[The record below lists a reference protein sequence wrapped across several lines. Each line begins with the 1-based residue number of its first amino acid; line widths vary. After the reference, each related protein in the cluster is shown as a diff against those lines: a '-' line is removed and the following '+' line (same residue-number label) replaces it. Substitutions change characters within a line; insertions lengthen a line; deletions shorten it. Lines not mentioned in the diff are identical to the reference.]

1 MFTAMLSLLSGFV
14 LLLGG
19 AEFLVRG
26 AVALAEKLHIPSLVI
41 GLTIVALGTSL
52 PELLVSV
59 KAALQNNAGIS
70 VGNVIGSNI
79 ANILLVLGL
88 SAVIYPIKGEKKA
101 FYRDFTFLS
110 VVTLTF
116 TAFCLQKTLYCYHGI
131 ILLVM
136 LALFMCL
143 SYVEAKEN
151 PTPKEN
157 SALSQKGWFYV
168 GLITIA
174 GLVAITYGAEFLVK
188 GAVTVA
194 KIFGISEAV
203 IGATV
208 IAVGTSMPELATS
221 CVAAYR
227 RQNDIALGNV
237 IGSNIWNIL
246 CIIGVSSAITDIS
259 VAPQFLRFDIWM
271 MLLAVVLLFPVML
284 HNHRISRREGT
295 MLVGFYVLYIYG
307 QYLIASGLWNV

>member
-1 MFTAMLSLLSGFV
+1 MFTALVALLSGFI
-14 LLLGG
+14 LLIGG

-26 AVALAEKLHIPSLVI
+26 AVALAEKLHIPSLII

-79 ANILLVLGL
+79 ANIFLVLGL
-88 SAVIYPIKGEKKA
+88 SAVIYPISGEKKA
-101 FYRDFTFLS
+101 FYRDFTILS
-110 VVTLTF
+110 IITLIF
-116 TAFCLQKTLYCYHGI
+116 IAFCLQKTLYFYNGI
-131 ILLVM
+131 ILLTM
-136 LALFMCL
+136 LIAFMYFNYL
-143 SYVEAKEN
+143 QAKKN
-151 PTPKEN
+151 PQQEEF
-157 SALSQKGWFYV
+157 SALSKKSWLYV
-168 GLITIA
+168 TLITFA
-174 GLVAITYGAEFLVK
+174 GLFAITYGAEFLVK
-188 GAVTVA
+188 GAVSLA

-246 CIIGVSSAITDIS
+246 CIMGVTSAITDVP
-259 VAPQFLRFDIWM
+259 VATQFLRFDLWM
-271 MLLAVVLLFPVML
+271 MLLATASLFPIMAY
-284 HNHRISRREGT
+284 NYYISRKEGSV
-295 MLVGFYVLYIYG
+295 LVAFYVLYIYG
-307 QYLIASGLWNV
+307 QYLIVSGLWNI